1 MSQMQPD
8 ELKKLSEKWG
18 VDLVGFENTAIVM
31 KHDYMFHGE
40 SEAKS
45 ISKIL
50 EKRGYRLRGVSYSPN
65 DCCVLTFEDGTY
77 GFSSKVPSGNNFK
90 YKNLKDLKG
99 EQIMDKNLF
108 FGFIYGFISASILFA
123 IFSWIF

>member
-18 VDLVGFENTAIVM
+18 VDLIGFENLVVVM
-31 KHDYMFHGE
+31 KHDYMYGGTT
-40 SEAKS
+40 EAKS

-50 EKRGYRLRGVSYSPN
+50 EKRGYRLRGVSYSPS
-65 DCCVLTFEDGTY
+65 DCCVVAFEDGTY
-77 GFSSKVPSGNNFK
+77 GFSSKVPKGNNFK

-108 FGFIYGFISASILFA
+108 FGFIYGFIAASALFA
-123 IFSWIF
+123 FFRWLF